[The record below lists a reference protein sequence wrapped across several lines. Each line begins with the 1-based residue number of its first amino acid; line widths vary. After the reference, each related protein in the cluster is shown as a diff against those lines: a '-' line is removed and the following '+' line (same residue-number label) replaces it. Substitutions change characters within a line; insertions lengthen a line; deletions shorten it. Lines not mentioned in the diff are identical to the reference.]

1 LVVVKVGVAERSG
14 ERGAGVVTGVV
25 KGVVKVGV
33 AERSGERGG
42 GVVTGVLKVVLKV
55 VLRVVAD
62 SFLVLL
68 LLLFVV

>member
-1 LVVVKVGVAERSG
+1 
-14 ERGAGVVTGVV
+14 V
-25 KGVVKVGV
+25 KGVVKV
-33 AERSGERGG
+33 
-42 GVVTGVLKVVLKV
+42 GVLKVVLKV